1 MHRTLLVLGILLAS
15 VAARAQINVS
25 VVDVMGD
32 SISKGFN
39 ASSAS
44 PCSNGD
50 QENYNWLTS
59 DTHGGAL
66 CSTGPENVFS
76 VFERMECDLSTQLI
90 APSTNHAFSG
100 ATLVRDLVTQAGNV
114 KTYLQSVPAQRMAV
128 VFIGHNDS
136 CSGTI
141 AKTNASCSN
150 SDLDPANYCRTR
162 PDSFER
168 ELRKGLDIL
177 ITTGDTRIAV
187 VAPVRVSQLCNFGGK
202 SNCQLGGSCSLLW
215 SLVNICGSLTRGCSA
230 TRVID
235 TYNTMS
241 RYRDILKNVTAEYEA
256 VAVGDASPTIMIGGA
271 TVGGAIKAAGTTF
284 GYSDAPWFYRFSI
297 EQLSCCDCFHP
308 SASGQDA
315 LARLLSTGLT
325 CSRRNPCCR
334 DTGDPL
340 NDGKCL
346 TTNRKATYYRGL
358 F

>member
-1 MHRTLLVLGILLAS
+1 MRRTLSVLSILLCALC
-15 VAARAQINVS
+15 ARGQINVT
-25 VVDVMGD
+25 VLDVMGD

-59 DTHGGAL
+59 DTHGTSL
-66 CSTGPENVFS
+66 CATGSENVFS
-76 VFERMECDLSTQLI
+76 VFERMECARSTQLI
-90 APSTNHAFSG
+90 APTPNHAFSG
-100 ATLVRDLVTQAGNV
+100 ATLVRDLVTQAENV
-114 KTYLQSVPAQRMAV
+114 KTYLRSVQGQRMAV

-162 PDSFER
+162 PDAFER

-215 SLVNICGSLTRGCSA
+215 SLANICGSLTRGCST
-230 TRVID
+230 TRIVD

-241 RYRDILKNVTAEYEA
+241 RYRDILKSVTAAYEA
-256 VAVGDASPTIMIGGA
+256 IAVGDASPTVMIGGT
-271 TVGGAIKAAGTTF
+271 TVGGAVKAAGTTF
-284 GYSDAPWFYRFSI
+284 GYSDAAWFYRFKAD
-297 EQLSCCDCFHP
+297 QLSCCDCFHP
-308 SASGQDA
+308 SASGQDT
-315 LARLLSTGLT
+315 LARLLSAGLT
-325 CSRRNPCCR
+325 CSRTNPCCR

-346 TTNRKATYYRGL
+346 TTNRKATHYRGL